1 MDDTTDAGSR
11 GEASSSSADGALVE
25 YMNESIV
32 VGQIPEE
39 IFIMIFCKL
48 PLRTLFQ
55 MQIICTSWQSTILRD
70 AYFHNLWEQ
79 NNLQKWLVMELYDE
93 TGGSSNGLI
102 FYDVNKR
109 LRYKNLFNKK
119 WTGNDSQ
126 WFLRAGDGGLL
137 IYSCKKNGTL
147 QAVNPLT
154 MQSHYLEDARLT
166 RKRKLSYYMKKY
178 HDDVAVQLNFDPKDK
193 SYQVTVIIGNLN
205 ILRSKKFIILIYKSV
220 EKIWD
225 IRNATIKER
234 MSGVSLF
241 PSIFM

>member
-1 MDDTTDAGSR
+1 M
-11 GEASSSSADGALVE
+11 
-25 YMNESIV
+25 
-32 VGQIPEE
+32 E
-39 IFIMIFCKL
+39 I
-48 PLRTLFQ
+48 
-55 MQIICTSWQSTILRD
+55 
-70 AYFHNLWEQ
+70 
-79 NNLQKWLVMELYDE
+79 YDE

-147 QAVNPLT
+147 QVVNPLT
-154 MQSHYLEDARLT
+154 MQSHYLEYARLT

-178 HDDVAVQLNFDPKDK
+178 HDDVAMQLNFDPKDK

-205 ILRSKKFIILIYKSV
+205 ILRRNKFIILIYKSV

-225 IRNATIKER
+225 IRNAYHQRTDVWSKP
-234 MSGVSLF
+234 F
-241 PSIFM
+241 PKHFHAEPENLLVL